1 MERGP
6 YFLRLILCE
15 LKLLLLKEKKKGKRM
30 GEVGTRDIA
39 LWQGTYPVCEAQ
51 SSVPR
56 TIKQVYLKENN
67 YFCKLLSSLRAIKM
81 ILENK

>member
-1 MERGP
+1 
-6 YFLRLILCE
+6 
-15 LKLLLLKEKKKGKRM
+15 M

-39 LWQGTYPVCEAQ
+39 LWQGTYSVCEAQ

-67 YFCKLLSSLRAIKM
+67 YFRKLLSSLRAIKM